1 MVLITANVA
10 PDEMIKSVH
19 GRIKIS
25 FFKRMILSLT
35 IFYNLRLI
43 SPSIC
48 PTQSDT
54 DWTGCFTRIQ
64 RYCHIFP
71 LLHLKWRPRRESNS
85 PSKIWSLA
93 RRLGTFGA
101 VILISIQ
108 RLRERLRERVNLVN
122 SVLCAIGLS
131 ALFVQLQNA
140 LHVPGKSQRMAR

>member
-25 FFKRMILSLT
+25 FFKRMILSLA

-54 DWTGCFTRIQ
+54 NCFTRIQ

-101 VILISIQ
+101 VILIAIQ
-108 RLRERLRERVNLVN
+108 RLRERVNLVN